1 MRGGSAMGKTTNL
14 SSESFTEL
22 LARVA
27 SDSAT
32 LVREEVALAKQEFK
46 EKMAALRNGAIMVAI
61 GTILVLLAFVALLAA
76 LIIWLTTYMD
86 AATAA
91 LITAGGLVLVG
102 AIIAFIGIMLLKKT
116 TSEPIKTVEAITGED
131 EGWVK

>member
-1 MRGGSAMGKTTNL
+1 MNKTTNL

-22 LARVA
+22 LGRVA

-61 GTILVLLAFVALLAA
+61 GAVLVLFALVALLAA
-76 LIIWLTTYMD
+76 LIIWLTLYMD
-86 AATAA
+86 AAIAA
-91 LITAGGLVLVG
+91 LITAGGLVLIG
-102 AIIAFIGIMLLKKT
+102 AIIALIGIMLLKKT
-116 TSEPIKTVEAITGED
+116 TSEPIKTVEAITGEE

>member
-1 MRGGSAMGKTTNL
+1 MDKKKPQD
-14 SSESFTEL
+14 SESFTEL
-22 LARVA
+22 LGRVA

-61 GTILVLLAFVALLAA
+61 GAVLVLFAFVALLAA
-76 LIIWLTTYMD
+76 LIIWLTLYMD
-86 AATAA
+86 AAIAA
-91 LITAGGLVLVG
+91 LITAGGLVLIG
-102 AIIAFIGIMLLKKT
+102 AIIALIGIMLLKKT
-116 TSEPIKTVEAITGED
+116 TSEPIKTVEAITGEE

>member
-1 MRGGSAMGKTTNL
+1 MGKTTNL

-22 LARVA
+22 LGRVA

-32 LVREEVALAKQEFK
+32 LIREEVALAKQEFK

-61 GTILVLLAFVALLAA
+61 GTVLVLFAFVALLAA

-91 LITAGGLVLVG
+91 LITAGGLVLIG

>member
-1 MRGGSAMGKTTNL
+1 MNKTTNL

-22 LARVA
+22 LGRVA
-27 SDSAT
+27 NDSAS

-61 GTILVLLAFVALLAA
+61 GAVLVLFALVALLAA
-76 LIIWLTTYMD
+76 LIIWLTLYMD
-86 AATAA
+86 AAIAA
-91 LITAGGLVLVG
+91 LITAGGLVLIG
-102 AIIAFIGIMLLKKT
+102 AIIALIGIMLLKKT
-116 TSEPIKTVEAITGED
+116 TSEPIKTVEAITGEE